1 MTRINTNISSLT
13 AQNTLAKTNADL
25 QTSLTRLSTGLRI
38 NSGKDD
44 PAGLI
49 ASESLGSEIVRTNA
63 AIANSEAANK
73 MIATA
78 DSALAQISALLK
90 DIQGLISDAANSG
103 TLSADQI
110 AANQLQIDSSLEAI
124 NRIAQTTSYQGKNL
138 LDGSLG
144 FVVSSS
150 DSDYSVVESLDIAQ
164 ANLGS
169 TGKMSNVTVDVTTAA
184 SKARL
189 TATLGGAAKA
199 TTTITTDS
207 GAGTLTITAA
217 NNGAAY
223 NGYVVSF
230 TETGDVAADAPQVI
244 VDDEAKT
251 ITIYVND
258 TDDTDLADIAD
269 AFDAP
274 WVASKFT
281 ATSNS
286 VVGTETYYDTA
297 TDDDATGTTASGSDN
312 GLTGDLVIELSGNT
326 GSQVLQFASGTTL
339 SQILAA
345 VNLVT
350 DATGVVASQG
360 SGADANKLY
369 FSSSEYGSNQ
379 FVDINIISDKG
390 SFATA
395 LGGTTRDTG
404 DDVVATVNGVLAN
417 AKGNT
422 LSISTATLSMEMT
435 VAADTASTN
444 IVFDINGGGALFQ
457 LGADVTSSQQA
468 RIGINSVSTANL
480 GGTSGLLYMLS
491 SGGTA
496 ALETD
501 STLAGQIVDQA
512 MAQVSSLRGRLGA
525 FQKTTL
531 DTNIATL
538 TDTLTNLTDAQ
549 SAITDTDFAEET
561 ANLTRAQIL
570 SQSGLSVLKLANQN
584 PQQVLSLLQ

>member
-49 ASESLGSEIVRTNA
+49 ASESLGSEIVRTSA
-63 AIANSEAANK
+63 AIDNSEAANK

-78 DSALAQISALLK
+78 DSALAQISALLE

-110 AANQLQIDSSLEAI
+110 AANQIQIDSSLEAI

-150 DSDYSVVESLDIAQ
+150 DADYSVVESLDITQ

-169 TGKMSNVTVDVTTAA
+169 TGTMSDVTVDITTAA
-184 SKARL
+184 SKAQV
-189 TATLGGAAKA
+189 TASLGGAAAA
-199 TTTITTDS
+199 TTGSITLA
-207 GAGTLTITAA
+207 AGTITITAA
-217 NNGAAY
+217 NTGAAY
-223 NGYVVSF
+223 NDYTVAFS
-230 TETGDVAADAPQVI
+230 ETADVAATAPQVI
-244 VDDEAKT
+244 VDEEAKT
-251 ITIYVND
+251 ITIYVNNAAD
-258 TDDTDLADIAD
+258 TALADIDA
-269 AFDAP
+269 AFDEP
-274 WVASKFT
+274 WVSSLFSASVT
-281 ATSNS
+281 
-286 VVGTETYYDTA
+286 GTDYTQG
-297 TDDDATGTTASGSDN
+297 TDDDVTGTTASGSDN

-326 GSQVLQFASGTTL
+326 GSQVLQFESGTTL
-339 SQILAA
+339 TQMLAA

-350 DATGVVASQG
+350 DATGVVATQG
-360 SGADANKLY
+360 TGADANKLY
-369 FSSSEYGSNQ
+369 FSSSDYGTDQ
-379 FVDINIISDKG
+379 FVDINIVSDAG
-390 SFATA
+390 TFETA

-404 DDVVATVNGVLAN
+404 SDVVATVNGVLAN
-417 AKGNT
+417 SKGNT

-435 VAADTASTN
+435 VTAGTSSTN
-444 IVFDINGGGALFQ
+444 VVFDIDGGGALFQ

-480 GGTSGLLYMLS
+480 GGTSGLVYMLA

-501 STLAGQIVDQA
+501 STLASQIVDQA
-512 MAQVSSLRGRLGA
+512 MSQVSSLRGRLGA

-531 DTNIATL
+531 DSNIATL
-538 TDTLTNLTDAQ
+538 TDTLTNLTDAR

-584 PQQVLSLLQ
+584 PQQVLTLLQ

>member
-49 ASESLGSEIVRTNA
+49 ASESLGSEIVRTDA

-78 DSALAQISALLK
+78 DSALAQISALLE

-110 AANQLQIDSSLEAI
+110 AANQIQIDSSLEAI

-150 DSDYSVVESLDIAQ
+150 DADYSVVESLDITQ

-169 TGKMSNVTVDVTTAA
+169 TGAMSDVTVDITTAA
-184 SKARL
+184 SKAQL
-189 TATLGGAAKA
+189 TASLGGAAAA
-199 TTTITTDS
+199 TTGSITLA
-207 GAGTLTITAA
+207 AGTITITAA
-217 NNGAAY
+217 NTGAAY
-223 NGYVVSF
+223 NDYTVAFS
-230 TETGDVAADAPQVI
+230 ETGSVAATAPQVI
-244 VDDEAKT
+244 VDEEAKT
-251 ITIYVND
+251 ITIYVNNAAD
-258 TDDTDLADIAD
+258 TALSDIDA
-269 AFDAP
+269 AFDEP
-274 WVASKFT
+274 WVASLFS
-281 ATSNS
+281 AS
-286 VVGTETYYDTA
+286 VTGTNYTQG
-297 TDDDATGTTASGSDN
+297 TDDDVTGTTASGSDN

-326 GSQVLQFASGTTL
+326 GSQVLQFESGTTL
-339 SQILAA
+339 AQMLAA

-350 DATGVVASQG
+350 DATGVVATQG
-360 SGADANKLY
+360 TGGSANELY
-369 FSSSEYGSNQ
+369 FSSSDYGTDQ
-379 FVDINIISDKG
+379 FVDINIISDAG
-390 SFATA
+390 TFETA

-404 DDVVATVNGVLAN
+404 SDVVATVNGVLAN
-417 AKGNT
+417 SKGNT

-435 VAADTASTN
+435 VTAGTSSTN
-444 IVFDINGGGALFQ
+444 VVFDIDGGGALFQ

-468 RIGINSVSTANL
+468 RIGINSVSSANL

-512 MAQVSSLRGRLGA
+512 MSQVSSLRGRLGA

-531 DTNIATL
+531 DSNIATL
-538 TDTLTNLTDAQ
+538 TDTLTNLTDAR

-584 PQQVLSLLQ
+584 PQQVLTLLQ

>member
-49 ASESLGSEIVRTNA
+49 ASESLGSEIVRTDA

-78 DSALAQISALLK
+78 DSALAQISALLE

-110 AANQLQIDSSLEAI
+110 AANQIQIDSSLEAI

-150 DSDYSVVESLDIAQ
+150 DADYSVVESLDITQ

-169 TGKMSNVTVDVTTAA
+169 TGAMSDVTVDITTAA
-184 SKARL
+184 SKAQL
-189 TATLGGAAKA
+189 TASLGGAAAA
-199 TTTITTDS
+199 TTGSITLA
-207 GAGTLTITAA
+207 AGTITITAA
-217 NNGAAY
+217 NTGAAY
-223 NGYVVSF
+223 NDYTVAFS
-230 TETGDVAADAPQVI
+230 ETGSVAATAPQVI
-244 VDDEAKT
+244 VDEEAKT
-251 ITIYVND
+251 ITIYVNNAAD
-258 TDDTDLADIAD
+258 TALSDIDA
-269 AFDAP
+269 AFDEP
-274 WVASKFT
+274 WVASLFS
-281 ATSNS
+281 AS
-286 VVGTETYYDTA
+286 VTGTDYTQG
-297 TDDDATGTTASGSDN
+297 TDDDVTGTTASGSDN

-326 GSQVLQFASGTTL
+326 GSQVLQFESGTTL
-339 SQILAA
+339 AQMLAA

-350 DATGVVASQG
+350 DATGVVATQG
-360 SGADANKLY
+360 TGGSANELY
-369 FSSSEYGSNQ
+369 FSSSDYGTDQ
-379 FVDINIISDKG
+379 FVDINIISDAG
-390 SFATA
+390 TFETA

-404 DDVVATVNGVLAN
+404 SDVVATVNGVLAN
-417 AKGNT
+417 SKGNT

-435 VAADTASTN
+435 VTAGTSSTN
-444 IVFDINGGGALFQ
+444 VVFDIDGGGALFQ

-480 GGTSGLLYMLS
+480 GGTSGLVYMLA

-501 STLAGQIVDQA
+501 STLASQIVDQA
-512 MAQVSSLRGRLGA
+512 MSQVSSLRGRLGA

-531 DTNIATL
+531 DSNIATL
-538 TDTLTNLTDAQ
+538 TDTLTNLTDAR

-584 PQQVLSLLQ
+584 PQQVLTLLQ

>member
-13 AQNTLAKTNADL
+13 AQNTLAKTNAAL

-38 NSGKDD
+38 NSGKDS

-49 ASESLGSEIVRTNA
+49 ASESLGSEIVRTDA

-78 DSALAQISALLK
+78 DSALSQISSLLK

-103 TLSADQI
+103 TLSAAQI
-110 AANQLQIDSSLEAI
+110 AANQLQIDSSLAAI

-144 FVVSSS
+144 FVVSST
-150 DSDYSVVESLDIAQ
+150 DADYSVVESLDITQ

-169 TGKMSNVTVDVTTAA
+169 SGKMSNVTVDITTAA
-184 SKARL
+184 SKAQL

-199 TTTITTDS
+199 TT
-207 GAGTLTITAA
+207 GAIVFDGGGTLTITATE
-217 NNGAAY
+217 NGAAY
-223 NGYVVSF
+223 NDYAVSF
-230 TETGDVAADAPQVI
+230 KETADVGAAAPQVVI
-244 VDDEAKT
+244 DEQAKT
-251 ITIYVND
+251 ITIYVNNAAD
-258 TDDTDLADIAD
+258 TDIAD
-269 AFDAP
+269 IDAAFDVEWIAD
-274 WVASKFT
+274 KFT
-281 ATSNS
+281 ATS
-286 VVGTETYYDTA
+286 TA
-297 TDDDATGTTASGSDN
+297 GDYTQGTDDTVTATTASGSDN

-326 GSQVLQFASGTTL
+326 GSQVLQFESGTTL
-339 SQILAA
+339 AQMLAA

-350 DATGVVASQG
+350 DATGVVATQG
-360 SGADANKLY
+360 TGGNANKLY
-369 FSSSEYGSNQ
+369 FSSSEYGSDQ
-379 FVDINIISDKG
+379 FVNVNVIRDEG
-390 SFATA
+390 SFDTA
-395 LGGTTRDTG
+395 LDATRDSG
-404 DDVVATVNGVLAN
+404 SDVVATVNGVLAN
-417 AKGNT
+417 SKGNT
-422 LSISTATLSMEMT
+422 LSISTATLSMEMK
-435 VAADTASTN
+435 VAADTSSTN
-444 IVFDINGGGALFQ
+444 IVFDIDGGGALFQ
-457 LGADVTSSQQA
+457 LGAVVTSSQQA

-480 GGTSGLLYMLS
+480 GGSSGLLYMLS
-491 SGGTA
+491 SGGAA

-501 STLAGQIVDQA
+501 STLASQIVDQA
-512 MAQVSSLRGRLGA
+512 MSQVSSLRGRLGA

-531 DTNIATL
+531 DSNIATL
-538 TDTLTNLTDAQ
+538 TDTLTNLTDAK

>member
-13 AQNTLAKTNADL
+13 AQNTLAKTNAAL

-49 ASESLGSEIVRTNA
+49 ASESLGSEIVRTSA
-63 AIANSEAANK
+63 AIDNSEAANK

-78 DSALAQISALLK
+78 DSALAQISALLE

-150 DSDYSVVESLDIAQ
+150 DSDYSVVESLDITQ

-169 TGKMSNVTVDVTTAA
+169 TGSMSNVTVDVTTAA

-199 TTTITTDS
+199 TT
-207 GAGTLTITAA
+207 GAIEFDGGGTLTITATE
-217 NNGAAY
+217 NGAAY
-223 NGYVVSF
+223 NDYTVSF
-230 TETGDVAADAPQVI
+230 TETADVLATAPQVVI
-244 VDDEAKT
+244 DEQAKT

-258 TDDTDLADIAD
+258 AADTDIADIDAAFDVEWIADKFTASSTAGDYTHGTDDT
-269 AFDAP
+269 
-274 WVASKFT
+274 VT
-281 ATSNS
+281 A
-286 VVGTETYYDTA
+286 
-297 TDDDATGTTASGSDN
+297 TTASGSDN
-312 GLTGDLVIELSGNT
+312 GLTGDLVIELSGNK
-326 GSQVLQFASGTTL
+326 GSQVLQFESGTTL
-339 SQILAA
+339 AQMLAA

-350 DATGVVASQG
+350 DATGVVATQG
-360 SGADANKLY
+360 TGGDANKLY
-369 FSSSEYGSNQ
+369 FSSSDYGSDQ
-379 FVDINIISDKG
+379 FVDVNIISDEG
-390 SFATA
+390 SFDTA
-395 LGGTTRDTG
+395 LDATRDTG
-404 DDVVATVNGVLAN
+404 SDVVATVNGVLAN
-417 AKGNT
+417 SKGNT

-444 IVFDINGGGALFQ
+444 IVFDIDGGGALFQ

-480 GGTSGLLYMLS
+480 GGTSGLLYMLA

-496 ALETD
+496 ALEND
-501 STLAGQIVDQA
+501 STLASQIVDQA
-512 MAQVSSLRGRLGA
+512 MSQVSSLRGRLGA